1 MWMNEIYLMKTEAI
15 RLARR
20 SKGDRIT
27 FDCYHCIE
35 TVDREAY
42 CNLHELSTAD
52 GGFVALSRVL
62 NGTCFIACK
71 KCKDFEG
78 GQ

>member
-1 MWMNEIYLMKTEAI
+1 MWMNETYQMKMEAV

-20 SKGDRIT
+20 RKGDRIT
-27 FDCYHCIE
+27 FDCYHCRE
-35 TVDREAY
+35 TLDREAY
-42 CNLHELSTAD
+42 CDLHDLGD

-62 NGTCFIACK
+62 NGTCFMACK

-78 GQ
+78 GW